1 MGLWLKCPGCRAN
14 NPLSAQVCSHCGQS
28 LENLAPN
35 QRVYVLES
43 AGITTREPSPAP
55 AHRSEAAVPQAVAPA
70 PVEAAAPAAKKP
82 KRAKKKKA

>member
-14 NPLSAQVCSHCGQS
+14 NSLSAKVCSQCGQS

-35 QRVYVLES
+35 QRVYVLE
-43 AGITTREPSPAP
+43 TTVAAHREPSPPP
-55 AHRSEAAVPQAVAPA
+55 AHRAEAAVPQTAAPA
-70 PVEAAAPAAKKP
+70 PPEAAAPAAKKP